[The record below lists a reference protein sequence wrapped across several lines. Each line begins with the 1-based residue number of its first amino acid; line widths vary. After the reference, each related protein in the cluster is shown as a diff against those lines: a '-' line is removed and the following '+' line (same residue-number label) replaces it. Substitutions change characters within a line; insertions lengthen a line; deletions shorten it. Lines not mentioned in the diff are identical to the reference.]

1 MNRYPSMDQPR
12 GYKRSGGKKKKIN
25 DEHMLYSIRSVR
37 KAAQLYNRRNLSTF
51 TKLDYIETV
60 PKRNRIELTLRGV
73 HVFFTT
79 LYRNTQTGV
88 EKKKKKNAREISRNL
103 PTKCTRDRF
112 F

>member
-1 MNRYPSMDQPR
+1 
-12 GYKRSGGKKKKIN
+12 
-25 DEHMLYSIRSVR
+25 MLYSIRSVR

-88 EKKKKKNAREISRNL
+88 EKKKKKCARNL
-103 PTKCTRDRF
+103 EKSAYQMYARSILLGNFSREKF
-112 F
+112 